1 MENIVSVDMEQ
12 NDKIII
18 LKNRYKGI
26 VSILISTL
34 GFSVIPIFARLG
46 LKQGYSSSLLLF
58 YRFLFAFFIFYFYL
72 KLTKYRIT
80 SDKKMIKKICIIGII
95 YSLQCLCYFSA
106 FQYIS
111 VSLGAIIYN
120 TYPIFTILFSKFFL
134 RTTITFK
141 MILGVILAILG
152 STFVIYSPMTE
163 NKLLGILLVILTTIF
178 SGAYMVY
185 TKKFLNTVNSLE
197 LTTYVSLICSITLFG
212 ISFFSGTFV
221 ILTDL
226 STLLYVLI
234 LAFFSTV
241 IGLLGFMK
249 AISYLD
255 VGLVS
260 IINLIEPF
268 FTVTISYILFKDT
281 LTLLQLIGG
290 FIIVLGV
297 YFYEK

>member
-1 MENIVSVDMEQ
+1 
-12 NDKIII
+12 
-18 LKNRYKGI
+18 
-26 VSILISTL
+26 
-34 GFSVIPIFARLG
+34 
-46 LKQGYSSSLLLF
+46 
-58 YRFLFAFFIFYFYL
+58 
-72 KLTKYRIT
+72 
-80 SDKKMIKKICIIGII
+80 
-95 YSLQCLCYFSA
+95 
-106 FQYIS
+106 
-111 VSLGAIIYN
+111 
-120 TYPIFTILFSKFFL
+120 
-134 RTTITFK
+134 

>member
-1 MENIVSVDMEQ
+1 
-12 NDKIII
+12 
-18 LKNRYKGI
+18 
-26 VSILISTL
+26 
-34 GFSVIPIFARLG
+34 
-46 LKQGYSSSLLLF
+46 
-58 YRFLFAFFIFYFYL
+58 
-72 KLTKYRIT
+72 
-80 SDKKMIKKICIIGII
+80 
-95 YSLQCLCYFSA
+95 
-106 FQYIS
+106 
-111 VSLGAIIYN
+111 
-120 TYPIFTILFSKFFL
+120 
-134 RTTITFK
+134 

-268 FTVTISYILFKDT
+268 FTVIISYILFKDT